1 MIKIRRNINL
11 LHSVWVVAISCST
24 YASEP
29 DQDIKLGQQF
39 AKCAADV
46 SVFHNNLPNLTLSDS
61 DPKREK
67 AILWIA
73 SNYTLISNFLLGKED
88 SEQLIRNR
96 MASADSEARA
106 ALNAGKQNEYIS
118 SFLEN
123 VKACSSLHDESQ
135 TALKAKIK
143 AYAAEH

>member
-1 MIKIRRNINL
+1 MNL
-11 LHSVWVVAISCST
+11 LHSVWVFAISCTT

-29 DQDIKLGQQF
+29 EQDIKLGQQF

-73 SNYTLISNFLLGKED
+73 SNYTLNRPGCIRYFL
-88 SEQLIRNR
+88 
-96 MASADSEARA
+96 AS
-106 ALNAGKQNEYIS
+106 
-118 SFLEN
+118 
-123 VKACSSLHDESQ
+123 
-135 TALKAKIK
+135 
-143 AYAAEH
+143 